1 MDKEMQQRLILMQRR
16 QHAHAA
22 IKNIMALRE
31 CLHLREEK
39 LCLEKEPL
47 SLAASAK
54 KETLSR
60 LEVQLETL
68 QCAYENLLIQI
79 DVASNIAPVLQALET
94 LLQRLCAL
102 FSLKENVAFK
112 LFYEHEITLERA
124 SMLLEQAIDN
134 VAKDDIVGASL
145 ASAPSATSRKGLFG
159 SKDKRTK
166 DPKVEM
172 RIASAKKGIEAEKTR
187 VEYSLLAPRRIEKGE
202 TFLLDFYMYEK
213 KYQGIVEE
221 AFALGGDALQ
231 KKDSGVSLAEKGSE
245 ITAHLYSPSL
255 PDIDDRDTFLWMGSY
270 HVSQLC
276 GLIPDNYPSNTI
288 LLCVDILVY
297 GLKVTTLK
305 CVINLDAKK
314 QEQSFLRVDIKK
326 AFFSYSSKDRDIV
339 LTLKQGMEGLC
350 PEVVCYVDFL
360 FLKGG
365 QQWLEE
371 VHHKI
376 DESDCLFLIWSENAY
391 KSEWVKEEWT
401 YALGTKGLSF
411 IHPLAIEAV
420 DQKKCPVPKALESI
434 HFGNVNALL
443 RQKH

>member
-1 MDKEMQQRLILMQRR
+1 MNSEIQQRLILKERR

-22 IKNIMALRE
+22 IKNIMALRD

-39 LCLEKEPL
+39 LSLEKESL

-60 LEVQLETL
+60 LELELETL
-68 QCAYENLLIQI
+68 QCTYENLLIQM
-79 DVASNIAPVLQALET
+79 DVASNVAPVLQALET

-112 LFYEHEITLERA
+112 LFYEHEITLARA
-124 SMLLEQAIDN
+124 SELLEQAIEN
-134 VAKDDIVGASL
+134 VSKDDVVGASL
-145 ASAPSATSRKGLFG
+145 ASAPSASTRKGLFG

-166 DPKVEM
+166 DPKAET
-172 RIASAKKGIEAEKTR
+172 RNAAAKKEIEAEKTR

-213 KYQGIVEE
+213 EYQDIVEE

-255 PDIDDRDTFLWMGSY
+255 SEIEDRDTFLWMGGY

-276 GLIPDNYPSNTI
+276 GLIPEDYPSNTI
-288 LLCVDILVY
+288 LLYVDILVY

-350 PEVVCYVDFL
+350 PEIVCYVDFL

-401 YALGTKGLSF
+401 YALGAKGLSF